1 MPKPDYAAL
10 FALYEA
16 ETDPVVRQQLY
27 DLIYDFSPPDPL
39 PEGEFIEDYLL
50 TEAEKELFG
59 YVLND
64 YVVPNPGGGSVDNSQ
79 LFVLPNYVLD
89 GYINIESSSG
99 TEPYVVEG
107 YVDAGYVLV
116 SSSSGD
122 FIAYVGQYFNDSGET
137 T

>member
-1 MPKPDYAAL
+1 MPKPDYLAL
-10 FALYEA
+10 ATQLET
-16 ETDPVVRQQLY
+16 ETDPAIRESLRAQL
-27 DLIYDFSPPDPL
+27 YDFSPPDPL

-50 TEAEKELFG
+50 TEAEKELFS